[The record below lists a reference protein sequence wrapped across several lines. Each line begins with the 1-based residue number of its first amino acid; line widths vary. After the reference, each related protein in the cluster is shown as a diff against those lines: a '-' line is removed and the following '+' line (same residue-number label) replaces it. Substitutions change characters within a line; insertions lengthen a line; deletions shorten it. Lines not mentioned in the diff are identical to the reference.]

1 MALTKMNTDLNIIS
15 ALDNEPNDVGGL
27 SADQL
32 KAKFDEAGN
41 AIKTYIND
49 SLTVEL
55 EADAAAET
63 LGALDKDGA
72 ASTVQGEL
80 DKVSNLGGVTASPAE
95 INVLDGITAS
105 TAELNIMHGVAAT
118 AQDINDAV
126 ADKHSH
132 ANKSALD
139 TLPSGGVVTAL
150 GGDNTTVPTSKAVSD
165 ALGASGNLPAGGTT
179 GQSLVKASGTN
190 YDTEW
195 KSLAKA
201 DITDFPLSM
210 NPTAHKSTHSVGGA
224 DALIDADIG
233 LTPAVATALG
243 LTGNPQVKDA
253 LNKLKTFVDT
263 AQTTANGRAQIATG
277 SYTGTGTFG
286 ESNPTIIT
294 SDFPIKMIALGI
306 LDTYDTSRI
315 LGQQALFNL
324 NACVLGGAYVRMPLP
339 QATVE
344 YIYFALSSDGK
355 TVRFY
360 SNSSYNQYNAGAS
373 DNGGRFKNNYYVAI
387 G

>member
-1 MALTKMNTDLNIIS
+1 MALTKMNTDLNIIA
-15 ALDNEPNDVGGL
+15 ALDDEPNSVGGL
-27 SADQL
+27 SATEL
-32 KAKFDEAGN
+32 KAKFDESGN
-41 AIKTYIND
+41 AIKTYINET
-49 SLTVEL
+49 LTAEL

-253 LNKLKTFVDT
+253 LGKLKTFIDT

-277 SYTGTGTFG
+277 SYTGTGAFG
-286 ESNPTIIT
+286 ASNPNSLTFDFAPKILWIFASGRISDNSFMSTNMSSSYAPIADISRLST
-294 SDFPIKMIALGI
+294 SFLKYGAPYNSD
-306 LDTYDTSRI
+306 DTQSYSRKS
-315 LGQQALFNL
+315 A
-324 NACVLGGAYVRMPLP
+324 
-339 QATVE
+339 
-344 YIYFALSSDGK
+344 DGK
-355 TVRFY
+355 TITW
-360 SNSSYNQYNAGAS
+360 YNEASANAQYNR
-373 DNGGRFKNNYYVAI
+373 DIFRYYYVAI